1 MTVNLLYRKYGT
13 IAVSGKIERQ
23 ILLSE
28 GIYMTKETFVALTK
42 LNRLSLSET
51 EEAKVM
57 EFFAEL
63 EKGEESLCN
72 VVTEGLDVM
81 VHLNDLSNILRDD
94 VEVKEYTRD
103 ELQEHAPESYDGYW
117 QVPRLVD

>member
-1 MTVNLLYRKYGT
+1 
-13 IAVSGKIERQ
+13 
-23 ILLSE
+23 
-28 GIYMTKETFVALTK
+28 MTKETFVALTK

-57 EFFAEL
+57 EFFAQL
-63 EKGEESLCN
+63 EKGEDALCK
-72 VVTEGLDVM
+72 VSTEGLEVM
-81 VHLNDLSNILRDD
+81 VYLNDLSNILRED
-94 VEVKEYTRD
+94 VEVKNYTRD